1 MATLTTESTIYVI
14 YIATTLEKCW
24 EAVTSSA
31 FTKLY
36 FFGRTVES
44 DWKVGSEVIYRK
56 PDGGVDVQGKILE
69 CDPPHF
75 VRFTWRVDWIPELRH
90 LPDSIVSYRNEWA
103 GEGVVRFTMTE
114 EHREPIDAR
123 LLEGGRSG
131 WPLIL
136 SGLKS
141 VLETG
146 KMFKADPAGPPPAM
160 LDYIK
165 EMKK

>member
-1 MATLTTESTIYVI
+1 MPNLTTESTVYVT
-14 YIATTLEKCW
+14 YIATTPEKCW
-24 EAVTSSA
+24 EAITTSA

-36 FFGRTVES
+36 FFGRTIEA
-44 DWKVGSEVIYRK
+44 DTKVGGNVIYRK
-56 PDGGVDVQGKILE
+56 PDGSVDVQGKVLE

-75 VRFTWRVDWIPELRH
+75 LRFTWRVEWIEDMRN
-90 LPDSIVSYRNEWA
+90 LPDSIVSYRIERA

-114 EHREPIDAR
+114 EHPEPIDAR

-146 KMFKADPAGPPPAM
+146 KMFQADPPTPPQAM
-160 LDYIK
+160 LDYLAELK
-165 EMKK
+165 A

>member
-1 MATLTTESTIYVI
+1 MAKLSTQSTIYVT
-14 YIATTLEKCW
+14 YIATTPQKCW
-24 EAVTSSA
+24 QAVTTA
-31 FTKLY
+31 EFTRQY
-36 FFGRTVES
+36 FFGRSVQSE
-44 DWKVGSEVIYRK
+44 WKVGADIIYRMD
-56 PDGGVDVQGKILE
+56 DGRVDVQGKILQ

-75 VRFTWRVDWIPELRH
+75 VRFTWRVDWIEELRH
-90 LPDSIVSYRNEWA
+90 LPDSIVSYKIEPA
-103 GEGVVRFTMTE
+103 GEGVVRFMMVE
-114 EHREPIDAR
+114 EHPEPIDAR

-146 KMFKADPAGPPPAM
+146 KMFKANPPQPPQAM
-160 LDYIK
+160 LDYLQ

>member
-1 MATLTTESTIYVI
+1 MARLTTESTIYI
-14 YIATTLEKCW
+14 TYIATTPEKCW
-24 EAVTSSA
+24 EAITTAA

-44 DWKVGSEVIYRK
+44 DWKTGGDIIYRTL
-56 PDGGVDVQGKILE
+56 DGKVDVQGRILE

-75 VRFTWRVDWIPELRH
+75 VRFTWRVDWIAELRH
-90 LPDSIVSYRNEWA
+90 LPDSIVSYRIERA
-103 GEGVVRFTMTE
+103 GDGVVRFTMTE
-114 EHREPIDAR
+114 EHPEPIDAR

-146 KMFKADPAGPPPAM
+146 KMFKADPPSPPKAM
-160 LDYIK
+160 QDYIRELQK
-165 EMKK
+165 

>member
-1 MATLTTESTIYVI
+1 MATLTTESTIYVT
-14 YIATTLEKCW
+14 YIATTPEKCW
-24 EAVTSSA
+24 EAITTSA

-36 FFGRTVES
+36 FFGRSVES
-44 DWKVGSEVIYRK
+44 GWKVGSEVIYRK
-56 PDGGVDVQGKILE
+56 PDGGMDVQGKILE
-69 CDPPHF
+69 CDPPYF

-90 LPDSIVSYRNEWA
+90 LPDSIVSYKIEKA
-103 GEGVVRFTMTE
+103 GEGVVRFTMIE
-114 EHREPIDAR
+114 EHPEPIDAR

-146 KMFKADPAGPPPAM
+146 KMFKANPAGPPPAM
-160 LDYIK
+160 LEYIK
-165 EMKK
+165 ELKK

>member
-1 MATLTTESTIYVI
+1 MLTTESTVYVI
-14 YIATTLEKCW
+14 YIATTPEKCW
-24 EAVTSSA
+24 EAITTSA
-31 FTKLY
+31 FTQLY
-36 FFGRTVES
+36 FFGRSVES
-44 DWKVGSEVIYRK
+44 DWKVGAKVIYRK
-56 PDGGVDVQGKILE
+56 PDGSIDVQGRIFE

-90 LPDSIVSYRNEWA
+90 LPDSIVSYRIENA
-103 GEGVVRFTMTE
+103 GKGVVRFTMTE
-114 EHREPIDAR
+114 EHPEPIDTR

-146 KMFKADPAGPPPAM
+146 RMLKANPASPPAAM
-160 LDYIK
+160 LEYIK
-165 EMKK
+165 ELKK